1 MPNIKN
7 LFKRRGFTL
16 VELVLSIALVG
27 VLAGVLG
34 VALFQGVKGFDLVSS
49 RKSTLAQAR
58 LAMERMVREIR
69 LIQQS
74 SDVVNVSSTTQ
85 FNFEYPHGTS
95 IQYAL
100 SGGNLM
106 RNTDVLARNVNAL
119 AFTYLDGAG
128 VATAT
133 AAQVRSVRI
142 QLTLNAPNSHGT
154 LTLRTQI
161 FLRNTGNNYA
171 AFQ

>member
-1 MPNIKN
+1 MIIK
-7 LFKRRGFTL
+7 FRGFTL
-16 VELVLSIALVG
+16 VEMVLSIALIG

-49 RKSTLAQAR
+49 RKSALAQAR
-58 LAMERMVREIR
+58 LAMERMVREMR

-74 SDVVNVSSTTQ
+74 SDVVNVGSSTQ
-85 FNFEYPHGTS
+85 FGFEYPDGTPIAYS
-95 IQYAL
+95 L
-100 SGGNLM
+100 SGGNLV

-119 AFTYLDGAG
+119 TFTYLDSAG
-128 VATAT
+128 TVTAT
-133 AAQVRSVRI
+133 AAQVRSVRV
-142 QLTLNAPNSHGT
+142 QLTLNAPHAQGT
-154 LTLRTQI
+154 LTLRTQV